1 MAISQAPCSIG
12 RSFERLYSCLR
23 TLVRLSQSLTQF
35 FIDGFRV
42 KYFFVHRTARGLIIP
57 LAIVFCALL
66 ANAGAAW
73 AGKNSS
79 LEIGFVG
86 VPPPGF
92 QNVLLN
98 VISVRVN
105 SKATAGPGN
114 GGWQTIPAPPG
125 VGGSNSSAEL
135 QIDLNNLQDTP
146 QLFNTSGVKAGTYH
160 VAEIRIDP
168 NISGYLVPTCPTAPP
183 TFGNAD
189 GCITYPLALTNT
201 NTITV
206 VDPNGIVSA
215 KKGKLSQLILKVT
228 LGSLV
233 APTTFRRCVHWNGH
247 NLRTDDSNP
256 RHHHGNRQRFGHA
269 GGAVEWR

>member
-1 MAISQAPCSIG
+1 M
-12 RSFERLYSCLR
+12 
-23 TLVRLSQSLTQF
+23 
-35 FIDGFRV
+35 

-105 SKATAGPGN
+105 SKASAGPGN

-146 QLFNTSGVKAGTYH
+146 
-160 VAEIRIDP
+160 
-168 NISGYLVPTCPTAPP
+168 
-183 TFGNAD
+183 
-189 GCITYPLALTNT
+189 
-201 NTITV
+201 
-206 VDPNGIVSA
+206 
-215 KKGKLSQLILKVT
+215 
-228 LGSLV
+228 
-233 APTTFRRCVHWNGH
+233 
-247 NLRTDDSNP
+247 
-256 RHHHGNRQRFGHA
+256 
-269 GGAVEWR
+269 